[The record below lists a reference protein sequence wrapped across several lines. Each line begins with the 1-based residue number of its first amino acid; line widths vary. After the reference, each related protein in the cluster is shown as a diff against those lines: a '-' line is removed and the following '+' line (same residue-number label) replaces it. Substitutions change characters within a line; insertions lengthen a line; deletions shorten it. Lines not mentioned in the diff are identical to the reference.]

1 MAQGYFAP
9 HIQINRKDLSGLVR
23 ACHESNVALE
33 VWLREGL
40 LEAAEWV
47 RKDAAASYAAKSV
60 PGAMGLKAKVT
71 RPGNAIVAQTLRKS
85 RGSRQ
90 RHNFGSLEMRTSLLP
105 ALQSNQPRV
114 DAQVESLL
122 SQLGTVWEVP

>member
-1 MAQGYFAP
+1 MAASFSP
-9 HIQINRKDLSGLVR
+9 HLEVNRKDLSGLVR
-23 ACHESNVALE
+23 ACHESNLAIE
-33 VWLREGL
+33 TFLREGL

-47 RKDAAASYAAKSV
+47 RKDAASSYAAKSM
-60 PGAMGLKAKVT
+60 PGALGLKAKVT

-114 DAQVESLL
+114 DAKVEELL
-122 SQLGTVWEVP
+122 VQLGTFWEAP